1 MRFSR
6 RALKMFLTGFIR
18 IPSIH
23 KHVRYRNIPDA
34 VIIST
39 GGVGTTMLMEHC
51 NRFITVNSTGDWDG
65 LKHLPNLPRSFPDT
79 VPIIYIYGDTE
90 AIYASI
96 DRRGWLGKQGAKL
109 GSPSCFLTFG
119 ALRKRLFLNAVERQ
133 INAFRDLKRP
143 RTLRL
148 HYEQL
153 WDNTQAI
160 ADALNIRD
168 PDFVATFPAR
178 RARASDIADS

>member
-6 RALKMFLTGFIR
+6 RALKMFLTGFMR
-18 IPSIH
+18 IPSVH
-23 KHVRYRNIPDA
+23 KHVRYHNVPEA

-65 LKHLPNLPRSFPDT
+65 LKHLPNLPHSFPPT
-79 VPIIYIYGDTE
+79 VPIIYVYGEPD
-90 AIYASI
+90 AVYASI
-96 DRRGWLGKQGAKL
+96 KRRGWLGKQGSKL
-109 GSPSCFLTFG
+109 GCPSCFLTFG
-119 ALRKRLFLNAVERQ
+119 GLRKRLFLNAVGRQ
-133 INAFRDLKRP
+133 ITAFRDLERP

-160 ADALNIRD
+160 ADALNIQD
-168 PDFVATFPAR
+168 PAFVASFPER
-178 RARASDIADS
+178 RARASDVMDD